1 VAQAGFE
8 GGLEALADAL
18 GTFTWAD
25 TEQGRGLAGTT
36 IRTATPYIAQNVLVD
51 PNLSPWR
58 KHAIQFG
65 YASAAAFPLSV
76 DGKAIGAL
84 SIYSNEPDAF
94 DAEEL
99 ELLTEAAQDLAFGVA
114 TLRTREEYEQALK
127 RLAYFDSLTGLPNH
141 AHFEQSLRRSLL
153 EAGRAGQSLALLM
166 IDLTRLREINDAL
179 GFQQGDELLRE
190 VSLRICHVLKREDLV
205 ARMRGD
211 GFAVLLSASDSAN
224 AADVALQIL
233 DSLGRPFAINGLR
246 LDINAT
252 VGISL
257 FPQHGAEATH
267 LIRHADVAMHQAKKS
282 GKAYVIYNAERD
294 EDSPRRLAMAGEL
307 RSAIEKNEFVLHY
320 QPKVDTSDDR
330 VCGVEALVRW
340 EHPQQGMI
348 PPDEFISLAEQTGLI
363 KPLTEWV
370 METALRQSIAW
381 RKAGLVVPIA
391 VNLSARNLRDAE
403 LVDKLE
409 QMLSASGAEGNWLE
423 LEITEGAV
431 MEDPESALVILK
443 RLSDIGISLFI
454 DDFGTGY
461 SSLSY
466 LKKLP
471 VDAVK
476 IDKSFVIDMLMNTDS
491 AAIVRSTIGLAH
503 DLGLKVVAEGVENR
517 AVWDRLIDL
526 DCDVVQG
533 YHISRPLSAEQLIE
547 FVLAWQRGRLGSS

>member
-1 VAQAGFE
+1 
-8 GGLEALADAL
+8 
-18 GTFTWAD
+18 
-25 TEQGRGLAGTT
+25 
-36 IRTATPYIAQNVLVD
+36 
-51 PNLSPWR
+51 
-58 KHAIQFG
+58 
-65 YASAAAFPLSV
+65 
-76 DGKAIGAL
+76 
-84 SIYSNEPDAF
+84 
-94 DAEEL
+94 
-99 ELLTEAAQDLAFGVA
+99 
-114 TLRTREEYEQALK
+114 
-127 RLAYFDSLTGLPNH
+127 
-141 AHFEQSLRRSLL
+141 
-153 EAGRAGQSLALLM
+153 
-166 IDLTRLREINDAL
+166 
-179 GFQQGDELLRE
+179 
-190 VSLRICHVLKREDLV
+190 
-205 ARMRGD
+205 
-211 GFAVLLSASDSAN
+211 
-224 AADVALQIL
+224 
-233 DSLGRPFAINGLR
+233 
-246 LDINAT
+246 
-252 VGISL
+252 
-257 FPQHGAEATH
+257 
-267 LIRHADVAMHQAKKS
+267 
-282 GKAYVIYNAERD
+282 
-294 EDSPRRLAMAGEL
+294 
-307 RSAIEKNEFVLHY
+307 
-320 QPKVDTSDDR
+320 
-330 VCGVEALVRW
+330 VEALVRW

-476 IDKSFVIDMLMNTDS
+476 IDKSFVIDMLMNADS

-503 DLGLKVVAEGVENR
+503 DLGLKVVAEGVESR

-547 FVLAWQRGRLGSS
+547 FVLTWQRGRLGSS